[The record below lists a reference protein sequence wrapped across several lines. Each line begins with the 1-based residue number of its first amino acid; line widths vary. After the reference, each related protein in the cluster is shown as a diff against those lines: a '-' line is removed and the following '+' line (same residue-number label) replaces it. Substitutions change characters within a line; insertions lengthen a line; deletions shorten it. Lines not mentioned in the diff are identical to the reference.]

1 MNYEVTNRHI
11 SERRLQNI
19 LDKKN
24 AELEDEYKTKI
35 KIYND
40 NKRSWVEKEMR
51 KKSIMSWLITIAY
64 LVTVLVLLYVIIKYN
79 SIWAIVI
86 EVITVTAFALGF
98 FVDRLKSFLQSS
110 IKYAF
115 VEKERID
122 YRNSLEAK
130 YLQNNT
136 PPIQQILKAEDFD

>member
-1 MNYEVTNRHI
+1 MFNV
-11 SERRLQNI
+11 
-19 LDKKN
+19 
-24 AELEDEYKTKI
+24 AYKLI

-110 IKYAF
+110 IKYVL
-115 VEKERID
+115 VEKERTN
-122 YRNSLEAK
+122 YRNSLESK
-130 YLQNNT
+130 YLQNNPAPT
-136 PPIQQILKAEDFD
+136 QMILKAEDFD

>member
-1 MNYEVTNRHI
+1 
-11 SERRLQNI
+11 
-19 LDKKN
+19 
-24 AELEDEYKTKI
+24 
-35 KIYND
+35 
-40 NKRSWVEKEMR
+40 
-51 KKSIMSWLITIAY
+51 MSWLITIAY